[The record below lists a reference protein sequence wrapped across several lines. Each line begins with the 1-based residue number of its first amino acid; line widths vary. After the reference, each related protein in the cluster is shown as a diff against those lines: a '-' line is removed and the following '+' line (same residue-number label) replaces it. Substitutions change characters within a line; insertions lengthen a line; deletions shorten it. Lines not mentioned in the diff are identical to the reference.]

1 MSVVRVRIRENYGVA
16 AFIPAS
22 KARKKHL
29 WKAE

>member
-1 MSVVRVRIRENYGVA
+1 MSVVRVRIRENHGVA

-22 KARKKHL
+22 TAREKHI